1 MFDNGS
7 FLRRRK
13 RFKRLN
19 QHHSA
24 YFHPESRSFPLLPF
38 PLISTK
44 RYFPLLPPLSL
55 PLLPPI
61 SIPNIPTMQPSS
73 SKTSFTIDNL
83 IGNNKT
89 NKNS

>member
-19 QHHSA
+19 EHHSA
-24 YFHPESRSFPLLPF
+24 YFHHESPSFPLLPF
-38 PLISTK
+38 PFAPNK
-44 RYFPLLPPLSL
+44 RYFPLVPPFSLPFLPPVSTA
-55 PLLPPI
+55 
-61 SIPNIPTMQPSS
+61 NIPTVQQNS
-73 SKTSFTIDNL
+73 SKPAFTIDNL

-89 NKNS
+89 I

>member
-24 YFHPESRSFPLLPF
+24 HLHHELPSFPLLPF
-38 PLISTK
+38 PFAPTK
-44 RYFPLLPPLSL
+44 RYFPLVPPFSL

-61 SIPNIPTMQPSS
+61 STPPIPKVVQNS
-73 SKTSFTIDNL
+73 SKTITAFTIDNL
-83 IGNNKT
+83 IGNNEKQI
-89 NKNS
+89 